1 VSPSTDSTGR
11 KLGPARRLRRHI
23 PTATVLVAIVLGLAL
38 FLAACGGG
46 GDGGGGEDSL
56 TLGMTSDVF
65 PALKAPIAKWG
76 KEHGVEVSLREMPAD
91 TSAYFDQMRTMLEA
105 ASGEV
110 DLFAG
115 DISWPAQFG
124 SNGWLADL
132 SSEFTPAERKAYFPA
147 FVEANEWDGKLYGIP
162 FFTDVGLLYYRKDLL
177 AKAGYSKPPET
188 WDELKEMAKKV
199 MAEDP
204 SITDGFTFTGAR
216 YEGGTLLGNEF
227 VETSGGAV
235 INGDEVE
242 ADSPQAVEGIETE
255 RSMVAE
261 GVSPAAVANYE
272 EGDAEAPFLA
282 GRAVFLR
289 NWAYVFGDIANP
301 ELSEI
306 KPSQVGVTSVPRASS
321 SIPPVNVGGGWN
333 LYVNAYSDSQKLA
346 VELAKFISSEAQ
358 QKHTA
363 ETIGY
368 LPTREAVYDD
378 KKLIESQ
385 PAVARGKTEIAETVT
400 PPKSPFYA
408 DMSAVMAEQFSESL
422 SGATSPADA
431 ADEIQSGLESIVS
444 RGG

>member
-1 VSPSTDSTGR
+1 MSLSTDSNPPRPTR
-11 KLGPARRLRRHI
+11 ARRILR
-23 PTATVLVAIVLGLAL
+23 PTAGRATIAALVLGLAL
-38 FLAACGGG
+38 LFSACGGSSSS
-46 GDGGGGEDSL
+46 GGEKSL
-56 TLGMTSDVF
+56 TLGMTSDLF

-76 KEHGVEVSLREMPAD
+76 SEHGIDVTIREMPSD
-91 TSAYFDQMRTMLEA
+91 TNAYFDQMRTMLQA
-105 ASGEV
+105 GSGEV

-115 DISWPAQFG
+115 DVSWPAQFG

-132 SSEFTPAERKAYFPA
+132 SSEFTPEERKAYFPA
-147 FVEANEWDGKLYGIP
+147 FVESNEWEGKVYGIP

-188 WDELKEMAKKV
+188 WDELKEMSKKI

-204 SITDGFTFTGAR
+204 SISDGFTFTGAR

-227 VETSGGAV
+227 IETSGGTV
-235 INGDEVE
+235 INGEKVE
-242 ADSPQAVEGIETE
+242 AESTQSLEGIETQ
-255 RSMVAE
+255 RSMVTE

-282 GRAVFLR
+282 GRSVFLR

-306 KPSQVGVTSVPRASS
+306 KPSQVGVTSVPRAST

-333 LYVNAYSDSQKLA
+333 LYVNAYSNSQKAA

-368 LPTREAVYDD
+368 LPTREAVYEDQR
-378 KKLIESQ
+378 LIESQ
-385 PAVARGKTEIAETVT
+385 PAIAQGKTEISQTVT
-400 PPKSPFYA
+400 PPKSPYYA
-408 DMSAVMAEQFSESL
+408 DMSAVMAEQFNKSL

-431 ADEIQSGLESIVS
+431 AAAIQSGLESIIS